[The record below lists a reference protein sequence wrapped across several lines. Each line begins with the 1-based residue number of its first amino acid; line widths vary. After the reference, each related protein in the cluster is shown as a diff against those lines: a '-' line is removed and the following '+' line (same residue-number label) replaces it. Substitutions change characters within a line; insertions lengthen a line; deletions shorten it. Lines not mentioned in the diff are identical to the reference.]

1 MTRVSQSTQFVSTD
15 DANQVLNFQ
24 VSERTA
30 VSTCSRGWSPGKG
43 GNWHLRYF
51 SKGSQKHL
59 LAWGMCWVIEWLR
72 PSFLLLWKSRKY
84 DSNIC
89 SRCMTSKFRMFNLC
103 VLKRIQWS
111 ARAREV
117 SWTSCSMLGGLSLAL
132 SWYFYNA
139 WAKVIRRVQQRHSFH
154 DSTCAIEPTDTP
166 SPQNSKKC
174 QGMYNV
180 TFTFWWDR
188 NPDPVF
194 AKNGQHHESW
204 WFDTWKWIWSC
215 QHLFLSQPQKS
226 PDISLLQGFLRHGEF
241 R

>member
-1 MTRVSQSTQFVSTD
+1 MTPAILFV
-15 DANQVLNFQ
+15 AL
-24 VSERTA
+24 
-30 VSTCSRGWSPGKG
+30 
-43 GNWHLRYF
+43 
-51 SKGSQKHL
+51 
-59 LAWGMCWVIEWLR
+59 EW
-72 PSFLLLWKSRKY
+72 RKY

-117 SWTSCSMLGGLSLAL
+117 SWTSCSMLGGFSLAQT
-132 SWYFYNA
+132 WYFHMLGPKWSVECSNLTA
-139 WAKVIRRVQQRHSFH
+139 FMIRLVQSNQQ
-154 DSTCAIEPTDTP
+154 IPP
-166 SPQNSKKC
+166 PPQNSKKC

-204 WFDTWKWIWSC
+204 WYLKMDLKLPTPFFVATTKVTW
-215 QHLFLSQPQKS
+215 HLFAAGFPETRWV
-226 PDISLLQGFLRHGEF
+226 SLENTKENYNI
-241 R
+241 